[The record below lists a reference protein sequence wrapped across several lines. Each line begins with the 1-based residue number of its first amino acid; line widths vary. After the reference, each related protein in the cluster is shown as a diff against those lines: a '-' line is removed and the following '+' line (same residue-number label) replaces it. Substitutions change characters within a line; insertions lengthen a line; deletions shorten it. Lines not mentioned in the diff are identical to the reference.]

1 MIIDIKKF
9 GTIIEERRVAIISK
23 MRRLRREDPFS
34 TEDRALIVEPGT
46 DAAQLFGHEKTVVLE
61 AQLKRDLGEIEK
73 ALDKIKKG
81 TYGSCE
87 NCKKAIDAG
96 RLSAKPAA
104 IYCMKC
110 ERELEKNANSKS
122 EGSQF
127 KKR

>member
-1 MIIDIKKF
+1 MIIDITKL
-9 GTIIEERRVAIISK
+9 GAIIEENRNAVLLKIK
-23 MRRLRREDPFS
+23 RLRREDPFS

-61 AQLKRDLGEIEK
+61 KALKRDLGEIEK

-81 TYGSCE
+81 TYGICE
-87 NCKKAIDAG
+87 NCKKPIDAA

-110 ERELEKNANSKS
+110 EKSLESVKGKKS
-122 EGSQF
+122 R
-127 KKR
+127 K

>member
-9 GTIIEERRVAIISK
+9 GTLIEESREAILSK

-46 DAAQLFGHEKTVVLE
+46 DAAQLFSHEKTVVLE
-61 AQLKRDLGEIEK
+61 GQLKRDLGEIEK
-73 ALDKIKKG
+73 ALEKIKKG
-81 TYGSCE
+81 TYGICE
-87 NCKKAIDAG
+87 NCKKPIDAA
-96 RLSAKPAA
+96 RLLAKPAA

-110 ERELEKNANSKS
+110 ERELEKDANSKK
-122 EGSQF
+122 EGSKF